1 MTVKLL
7 TEHHLEFLS
16 LKGGCTGSSET
27 TLVKMPHCWKSHA
40 TAQILPAAN
49 CHIPTLLL
57 VVDMETWF
65 TEKLTACSA
74 RNITGSVNGLLHSPS
89 STDPSLSQEIQN
101 DLKLKGKN
109 IQKDSFR
116 TIKAVYETLVLMTQS
131 KTTIVDV
138 SPQDT

>member
-1 MTVKLL
+1 MLGRIFAMT
-7 TEHHLEFLS
+7 LS
-16 LKGGCTGSSET
+16 LNTPFY
-27 TLVKMPHCWKSHA
+27 LFLFA
-40 TAQILPAAN
+40 LFLIQILPAAN

-101 DLKLKGKN
+101 DLKLREKN
-109 IQKDSFR
+109 IQKISII
-116 TIKAVYETLVLMTQS
+116 TINAVYETLVLTAQS
-131 KTTIVDV
+131 KTTILGV
-138 SPQDT
+138 SPLNEICICKPKYNLTFTV

>member
-1 MTVKLL
+1 MILKLL
-7 TEHHLEFLS
+7 PEHHLKCLS
-16 LKGGCTGSSET
+16 LKGCYTCSSEST
-27 TLVKMPHCWKSHA
+27 HVKMPHFWKSHVA
-40 TAQILPAAN
+40 ALICLIPTIPAAN

-101 DLKLKGKN
+101 DLKLKEIKYK
-109 IQKDSFR
+109 KDS
-116 TIKAVYETLVLMTQS
+116 I
-131 KTTIVDV
+131 
-138 SPQDT
+138 